1 MTSTIQRTF
10 DFDLSTLNNCIATL
24 KPKRLQTVF
33 RGLLLAAAAE
43 PYLVT
48 DIDSDGYI
56 IMEASMTTVARR
68 AEISV
73 RGMQVALQS
82 LDETHPK
89 LVEKSFEIN
98 SVSRWLFN
106 LRSALPESS
115 IEWFVHLVENSKS
128 APRTN
133 EKCAPNFSKVRPEQ
147 KRKCAPKCAPNF
159 SNLSSMCFLLD
170 FTSLAELREI
180 CRTQAVAFHDGD
192 GTWNELVISHDGLSK
207 PAVIEAIAA
216 LAMASGTYPDE
227 PATRNRFFVLA
238 AIGQRKSWWYFRDC
252 LVKGF
257 LFTSRD
263 GKSDRE
269 IGSKMLQQA
278 NELRRRKNELQDAAV
293 RAAQPIRQEMPPES
307 APELPTASASSTQ
320 VCSMEKVVANMQN
333 SVIGR
338 RWLQQRAAR
347 EAMKRPPLPPE

>member
-1 MTSTIQRTF
+1 MTSQTTPIQRTF

-89 LVEKSFEIN
+89 LVEKSFEVN

-147 KRKCAPKCAPNF
+147 KQKCAPKCAPNF

-170 FTSLAELREI
+170 LTSLAELREI
-180 CRTQAVAFHDGD
+180 CRTHGVAFHDGD
-192 GTWNELVISHDGLSK
+192 GTWKELVIDHEGLHK
-207 PAVIEAIAA
+207 PAVVDAIAA

-238 AIGQRKSWWYFRDC
+238 AIGQRKSWWYVRDC
-252 LVKGF
+252 IVKGW
-257 LFTSRD
+257 LFSSRD
-263 GKSDRE
+263 GKQDRE
-269 IGSKMLQQA
+269 IANRMRQQA
-278 NELRRRKNELQDAAV
+278 DELRRRKSELHDAAK
-293 RAAQPIRQEMPPES
+293 RAAQPARVESLPEITPS
-307 APELPTASASSTQ
+307 TPVAVASTTQ
-320 VCSMEKVVANMQN
+320 VCSMEKVFANMQN
-333 SVIGR
+333 SDFGR

-347 EAMKRPPLPPE
+347 EARNRKE